1 MMELTN
7 ENFDSMTTD
16 LDLINLLLNQ
26 FKKDLTEAEIDKLEI
41 LKKEKKFL
49 ILGDKQVKLIKRKI
63 KPELNKIIAAEAG
76 KGAYYPFY
84 SEPLNINNEIMN
96 YENSLKNHGE
106 YNRKYDKHL
115 SEEEKERISLMIND
129 LRSNYEESDK
139 NLKEYLDYTN
149 KVLNVNS
156 RCTETQYNIKVR
168 LALNYLE
175 ELKFKLGISKPKEKT
190 RSLKK

>member
-1 MMELTN
+1 MKFTDED
-7 ENFDSMTTD
+7 FDSMTAD
-16 LDLINLLLNQ
+16 LDLINLLLDQ

-41 LKKEKKFL
+41 LKKEKEFL
-49 ILGDKQVKLIKRKI
+49 ILGEKQVKLIKREI

-84 SEPLNINNEIMN
+84 SEPLSINNEIMN

-115 SEEEKERISLMIND
+115 SEEEKERISLMIED
-129 LRSNYEESDK
+129 LRSDYEESDK
-139 NLKEYLDYTN
+139 NLREYLDYSS
-149 KVLNVNS
+149 KVIAINNRVFNT
-156 RCTETQYNIKVR
+156 RYNIKVR

-175 ELKFKLGISKPKEKT
+175 ELKFKLGISKPKEKN